1 MKYKLKDDWYF
12 GTYKVRSKGDIIEF
26 DENLEFEFS
35 YMNNTIK
42 ISSNDIK
49 DDPIF
54 SEIEEVILDIKEI
67 DDDTLDKVGNWRI
80 QLDVKTSMRK
90 LKLIEKFIKENIN
103 DML

>member
-42 ISSNDIK
+42 ISSNPTGPTEFK
-49 DDPIF
+49 YF
-54 SEIEEVILDIKEI
+54 KNFLFNFIL
-67 DDDTLDKVGNWRI
+67 L
-80 QLDVKTSMRK
+80 
-90 LKLIEKFIKENIN
+90 F
-103 DML
+103 